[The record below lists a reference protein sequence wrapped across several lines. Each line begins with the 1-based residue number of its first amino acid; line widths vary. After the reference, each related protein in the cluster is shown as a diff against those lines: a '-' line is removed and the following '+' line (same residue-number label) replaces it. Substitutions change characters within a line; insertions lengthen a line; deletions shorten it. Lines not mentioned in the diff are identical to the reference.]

1 MLLGDEKCIKVPES
15 SLNEAICW
23 HFLETHLK
31 EDLSELV
38 SDLVQR
44 MQCTGILI
52 CSERFEVV
60 GLEGSGLPR
69 TTIKINDWTRNF

>member
-1 MLLGDEKCIKVPES
+1 MWFVCSFGIRDVESILQVTSWMLLGYEKCIKVPES
-15 SLNEAICW
+15 GLNEAICW

-44 MQCTGILI
+44 MQRTGILI
-52 CSERFEVV
+52 CSE
-60 GLEGSGLPR
+60 
-69 TTIKINDWTRNF
+69 